1 MAASLSITPSS
12 YNGTYSYT
20 ADGSAFSATGSFCV
34 DNTKVVTLAGEIS
47 DVGEFIGKYDNT
59 AEGLLYTL
67 EPVSLTVGDDLADAA
82 AEIEAAITENFFP
95 TEEVTPAD
103 DGNGGE
109 DS

>member
-1 MAASLSITPSS
+1 MAASLSITPAS

-34 DNTKVVTLAGEIS
+34 DNSKIVSLAGEIS
-47 DVGEFIGKYDNT
+47 DVGEFTGKYDNT

-82 AEIEAAITENFFP
+82 AEIEAAISENFWP
-95 TEEVTPAD
+95 TPEPEPAD
-103 DGNGGE
+103 GDGGE